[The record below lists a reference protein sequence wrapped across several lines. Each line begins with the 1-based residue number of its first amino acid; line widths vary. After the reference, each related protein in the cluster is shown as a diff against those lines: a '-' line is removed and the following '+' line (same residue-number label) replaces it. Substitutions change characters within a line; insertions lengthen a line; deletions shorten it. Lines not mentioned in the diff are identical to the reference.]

1 VTNARRREA
10 DLYCIVH
17 WFVEGA
23 WHWCAPPGS
32 RNLHADTPLRAGVDG
47 ASVRDPFFR
56 LTRRQRWRTV
66 AWRLRRALG
75 APAPRSPARMPED
88 APAHLLLVGVD
99 TLRADHL
106 GCQGYG
112 RETSPRL
119 DHLVSTG
126 TRFADVT
133 APAPWTLPSF
143 TGALTGLMP
152 GLHGAHLGGDAR
164 NMDKQAP
171 GRVRPGVVTLAAHLQ
186 AQGYR
191 TAAFYAN
198 QFFAFGLA
206 ESFGTHAYHNLPAAD
221 MLAMAHDWL
230 RRNADRPCFCFVLV
244 NDPHEPTTPPWNDL
258 APFLPAPAPT
268 DAQLADLARWGGT
281 AWPHLGRAADAGAAD
296 VRAALDVKIAI
307 YDATI
312 RQVDRAIGNLQDALQ
327 SCGLADRTLVSVFS
341 DHGEEFLDHAAW
353 AAQWDHDPR
362 GLRGIG
368 HGQSHFQEL
377 LHVPWLAWGTG
388 VPKGVVV
395 EAPASLL
402 DLAPTVLDWL
412 GLPPLPPVALPGDV
426 PPGLA
431 SALVGRSLAA
441 AATHP
446 APAATDA
453 PARLRLA
460 EAIAYGP
467 DLVAVRQGNWKFIA
481 ARDGRPLALFDLAAD
496 PAEQHDAAAAHPD
509 VLARMTA
516 VVEAWRASGAGA
528 CDTVQGAEWGDLDGV
543 VRERLRDMGYSE

>member
-1 VTNARRREA
+1 M
-10 DLYCIVH
+10 
-17 WFVEGA
+17 
-23 WHWCAPPGS
+23 
-32 RNLHADTPLRAGVDG
+32 
-47 ASVRDPFFR
+47 RDPFSR
-56 LTRRQRWRTV
+56 LTRRQRWHAR
-66 AWRLRRALG
+66 AWRLRRLLAG
-75 APAPRSPARMPED
+75 AGRPATTPGRDARP
-88 APAHLLLVGVD
+88 HLLLVGVD

-106 GCQGYG
+106 GCHGYG
-112 RETSPRL
+112 RDTSPRL
-119 DHLVSTG
+119 DRLAATG
-126 TRFADVT
+126 TRFVDAA

-152 GLHGAHLGGDAR
+152 GLHGAYLGGDTR

-171 GRVRPGVVTLAAHLQ
+171 GRLRPGVVTLAAHLQ

-206 ESFGTHAYHNLPAAD
+206 ESFGTHAYHNLPADD
-221 MLAMAHDWL
+221 MLTMARDWL
-230 RRNADRPCFCFVLV
+230 RRNADHPCFCFVLV
-244 NDPHEPTTPPWNDL
+244 NDPHEPTTPPWDDL
-258 APFLPAPAPT
+258 AAFLPSPAPT
-268 DAQLADLARWGGT
+268 DAQLADLARWGGE
-281 AWPHLGRAADAGAAD
+281 AWPHLGRVADTDAGD
-296 VRAALDVKIAI
+296 VRTTRDVKIAI

-312 RQVDRAIGNLQDALQ
+312 RQVDRAIGRLQDGLQ
-327 SCGLADRTLVSVFS
+327 DDGLADRTLVSVFS

-353 AAQWDHDPR
+353 AARWDHDPR

-377 LHVPWLAWGTG
+377 LHVPWLAWGPG
-388 VPKGVVV
+388 VPKGTVV
-395 EAPASLL
+395 ASPASLL

-412 GLPPLPPVALPGDV
+412 GLPPLPPAARPADLP
-426 PPGLA
+426 PELA

-441 AATHP
+441 LAARPAAT
-446 APAATDA
+446 ATDA

-467 DLVAVRQGNWKFIA
+467 DLVAVRQGNWKLIA

-496 PAEQHDAAAAHPD
+496 PGELHDAATAHPD
-509 VLARMTA
+509 VVARLVA
-516 VVEAWRASGAGA
+516 VVASWRASGTGA
-528 CDTVQGAEWGDLDGV
+528 CETAQGAAWGDLDGV

>member
-1 VTNARRREA
+1 M
-10 DLYCIVH
+10 
-17 WFVEGA
+17 
-23 WHWCAPPGS
+23 
-32 RNLHADTPLRAGVDG
+32 
-47 ASVRDPFFR
+47 RDPFSR
-56 LTRRQRWRTV
+56 LTRRQRWRARV
-66 AWRLRRALG
+66 WHLRRRLAG
-75 APAPRSPARMPED
+75 AAGPVAASARDGRP
-88 APAHLLLVGVD
+88 HLLLVGVD

-106 GCQGYG
+106 GCQGYA
-112 RETSPRL
+112 RDTSPRL
-119 DHLVSTG
+119 DHLVANG
-126 TRFADVT
+126 TRFVDVA

-152 GLHGAHLGGDAR
+152 GLHGAYLGGDVR

-171 GRVRPGVVTLAAHLQ
+171 GRMRSDVVTLASHLQ

-206 ESFGTHAYHNLPAAD
+206 ESFGTHAYHNLPAD
-221 MLAMAHDWL
+221 EMLAMARDWL
-230 RRNADRPCFCFVLV
+230 RRNAAHPCFCFVLV

-258 APFLPAPAPT
+258 APFLPATAPT
-268 DAQLADLARWGGT
+268 DAQLADLARWGGG
-281 AWPHLGRAADAGAAD
+281 AWPHLGRAADAGAGE
-296 VRAALDVKIAI
+296 VKAALDVKIAI

-312 RQVDRAIGNLQDALQ
+312 RQVDRAIGNLQDGLRAD
-327 SCGLADRTLVSVFS
+327 GLADGTLVSVFS

-353 AAQWDHDPR
+353 AARWDHDPR

-377 LHVPWLAWGTG
+377 LHVPWLAWGPG
-388 VPKGVVV
+388 VPKGAVV

-412 GLPPLPPVALPGDV
+412 GLPPLPPAARPADM
-426 PPGLA
+426 PPELA

-441 AATHP
+441 VAARP
-446 APAATDA
+446 AAPATDA

-467 DLVAVRQGNWKFIA
+467 DLVAVRQGDWKLIA
-481 ARDGRPLALFDLAAD
+481 ARDGRPLALFDLAND
-496 PAEQHDAAAAHPD
+496 PGEKQDAAAAHPD
-509 VLARMTA
+509 VLARLTA
-516 VVEAWRASGAGA
+516 VAESWHASGAGA
-528 CDTVQGAEWGDLDGV
+528 CETAQGAEWGDLDGV